1 MFLFATKLGFSVLPV
16 NGNGSSFMKQMVFG
30 VVTAMDLLTF
40 VSRNDKKKQSSS
52 AAPPPPGVP
61 LCPNHL
67 GKGASG
73 PAQPTASQNA

>member
-1 MFLFATKLGFSVLPV
+1 
-16 NGNGSSFMKQMVFG
+16 MKQMVFG

-52 AAPPPPGVP
+52 AAPRSPGVP

-67 GKGASG
+67 GKGASC
-73 PAQPTASQNA
+73 PTQPIISQNA